1 MNSVEDLDVFNWR
14 INWRSKQ
21 SELAG
26 LPARRHSFRRFEN
39 SRNVEVPLSPSL
51 WDLNVLNVAKRLNV
65 WNVWNGPIPKRARS
79 IDNS

>member
-26 LPARRHSFRRFEN
+26 LPARRR
-39 SRNVEVPLSPSL
+39 
-51 WDLNVLNVAKRLNV
+51 
-65 WNVWNGPIPKRARS
+65 
-79 IDNS
+79 